1 MPLQNR
7 VTPDGEIVVDPAKG
21 IFMGNRGILHQDN
34 RTLGSKRWAHK
45 NWVTCLLSFGG
56 RKRTLMS
63 PGRYTELFF
72 LDEAV
77 SLAAGHRPCGECRK
91 LDFAHFRECWQKAHG
106 GDFPRPNEIDRRL
119 HQARV
124 NSRSRIQIRYSAPI
138 DSLPD
143 GVFVR
148 LEGAL
153 APRLVRGEKLLTY
166 STAGYQA
173 SIARPS
179 GLDVEVLTP
188 SPSVEVMLAGYLPAL
203 HPSALN
209 L

>member
-72 LDEAV
+72 LDEAIV
-77 SLAAGHRPCGECRK
+77 PVANVES
-91 LDFAHFRECWQKAHG
+91 WT
-106 GDFPRPNEIDRRL
+106 
-119 HQARV
+119 
-124 NSRSRIQIRYSAPI
+124 SRIFESVGRRRMAVI
-138 DSLPD
+138 
-143 GVFVR
+143 F
-148 LEGAL
+148 
-153 APRLVRGEKLLTY
+153 RGRMK
-166 STAGYQA
+166 
-173 SIARPS
+173 
-179 GLDVEVLTP
+179 
-188 SPSVEVMLAGYLPAL
+188 
-203 HPSALN
+203 
-209 L
+209 